1 VTVEFFSGEGGQA
14 AGWLASQTI
23 TLAQAQTSRSVIL
36 PLAAFADDLV
46 VMTATDADGTSSEFG
61 RVGIGEVFAHGFEP

>member
-1 VTVEFFSGEGGQA
+1 
-14 AGWLASQTI
+14 
-23 TLAQAQTSRSVIL
+23 VIL